1 MCACV
6 LLADSLVGFD
16 SLSSVYVMR
25 AVCIQAC
32 ACVCVYAICFGICVY
47 RVDVYGKQ
55 LCGTQVAIFA
65 NCNLTFTFLCHI
77 TVYPK

>member
-1 MCACV
+1 MCVCVNVFIVCKCVCACV

-32 ACVCVYAICFGICVY
+32 ACVCVCMRYVLVSVYIESMCMVSNCVVLKLRY
-47 RVDVYGKQ
+47 SRIA
-55 LCGTQVAIFA
+55 T
-65 NCNLTFTFLCHI
+65 
-77 TVYPK
+77 